1 MAIDTAA
8 KRRNVGRL
16 LTPVLALAITPSGT
30 IDDDQRYNIGWVY
43 IGLDYGVIVEAT
55 PENVDLDCTVT
66 TGLTLDCTAT
76 SNINLDCTVE

>member
-30 IDDDQRYNIGWVY
+30 VDDSQRFNVGWAY
-43 IGLDYGVIVEAT
+43 IGLDYGEIVEAT
-55 PENVDLDCTVT
+55 PENLNLVCTVT
-66 TGLTLDCTAT
+66 N
-76 SNINLDCTVE
+76 NINLDCTVA